1 MRDLLFNVY
10 KIGTS
15 HTCITCADPDY
26 FIGRVVNPI
35 RGEIVFVGEGLEVGS
50 RPFSVNLQSQ
60 FNKFQ
65 FSRGRFG
72 LSHAPTPEIR
82 DCMHHHIWIFLTANH
97 SLLQQLLEKIYFKQI
112 HCLILKPYKH
122 HESQNS
128 SSQLSQWFLISSALH
143 KQVTLI
149 EFVAYWVH

>member
-10 KIGTS
+10 KIPIHVS
-15 HTCITCADPDY
+15 HARIQ
-26 FIGRVVNPI
+26 IILSGGWWI
-35 RGEIVFVGEGLEVGS
+35 RFEGKLCSSVRGW
-50 RPFSVNLQSQ
+50 RLDRGLFSVNLQSQ

-97 SLLQQLLEKIYFKQI
+97 SLLQQLLGKIYFKQI

-149 EFVAYWVH
+149 EFVAYWVRIH

>member
-1 MRDLLFNVY
+1 MYHMR
-10 KIGTS
+10 
-15 HTCITCADPDY
+15 
-26 FIGRVVNPI
+26 
-35 RGEIVFVGEGLEVGS
+35 GS
-50 RPFSVNLQSQ
+50 RLFYREGGESDSRGNCVRRWGVGGWIEAFFSVNLQSQ

-97 SLLQQLLEKIYFKQI
+97 SLLQQLLGKIYFKQI

-149 EFVAYWVH
+149 EFVAYWVRIH

>member
-1 MRDLLFNVY
+1 MYHMRGSRLFYREGGESDSRGNCVRRWGVGGWIEAFFRLIY
-10 KIGTS
+10 KANLISFNFLG
-15 HTCITCADPDY
+15 
-26 FIGRVVNPI
+26 
-35 RGEIVFVGEGLEVGS
+35 VGS
-50 RPFSVNLQSQ
+50 VS
-60 FNKFQ
+60 
-65 FSRGRFG
+65 
-72 LSHAPTPEIR
+72 PTPPPPEIR

-97 SLLQQLLEKIYFKQI
+97 SLLQQLLGKIYFKQI

-149 EFVAYWVH
+149 EFVAYWVRIH